1 MSDVTIHSIWTVLM
15 LVLFIAILAW
25 AWSSRRKGD
34 FDEAANMILDDSDL
48 NDLSEES
55 KKPSVEDSKGEK

>member
-1 MSDVTIHSIWTVLM
+1 M

-48 NDLSEES
+48 TQASTTPD
-55 KKPSVEDSKGEK
+55 VDASKGEK